1 MMNNTD
7 ILSAEFSANNIYDH
21 TQDNDTLG
29 GRLSRAREASGI
41 TTAQLARRL
50 GIKTSTLQSWESDR
64 SEPRANRLATIAGI
78 LNVGLSWLIFGVGD
92 APNDDIHS
100 NVVSLVRGHLEQ
112 MKSLRDKTSAIIERL
127 ESELERFD
135 A

>member
-1 MMNNTD
+1 MNRTD
-7 ILSAEFSANNIYDH
+7 TITTMSEAINIYDGMP
-21 TQDNDTLG
+21 DNDTLG

-78 LNVGLSWLIFGVGD
+78 LNVSLSWLLYGVGD
-92 APNDDIHS
+92 APSDDIHS

-112 MKSLRDKTSAIIERL
+112 MKTLRDKTSAIIARL
-127 ESELERFD
+127 EAELERFE

>member
-1 MMNNTD
+1 MTQASQMSVNVD
-7 ILSAEFSANNIYDH
+7 AFNIYH
-21 TQDNDTLG
+21 DNRDDDTLG
-29 GRLSRAREASGI
+29 GRLSRAREASGM

-50 GIKTSTLQSWESDR
+50 GIKTATLQSWESDR

-78 LNVGLSWLIFGVGD
+78 LNVSLSWLIHGVGD

-100 NVVSLVRGHLEQ
+100 DVVSLVRGHLEQ

-127 ESELERFD
+127 EAELERL
-135 A
+135 

>member
-1 MMNNTD
+1 MIETD
-7 ILSAEFSANNIYDH
+7 MIKANAGAMNIYDGMA
-21 TQDNDTLG
+21 DNDTLG
-29 GRLSRAREASGI
+29 GRLSRAREASGV

-78 LNVGLSWLIFGVGD
+78 LNVSLSWLLHGVGD
-92 APNDDIHS
+92 APSDDVHS
-100 NVVSLVRGHLEQ
+100 SVVSLVRGHLEQ
-112 MKSLRDKTSAIIERL
+112 MKNLRDKTSAIIARL
-127 ESELERFD
+127 EAELERFD